1 MRNILK
7 NNKLIPIIYLA
18 IFLIIQGC
26 KDSGVDVIP
35 VKDPRTYTWTA
46 DTLAYPR
53 SSQTLMDDIWGSSH
67 NDVYVVGHNSRAG
80 KGVMWHYD
88 GNKWTNSHLL
98 TSEGGLISG
107 AIELSAIYGFSG
119 TDIYAAGERIIG
131 YNPNPPPNFIDSS
144 LILHYDGSSWKE
156 EDIVSGNILTNI
168 QGSST
173 NNVWAAGNFNTLYH
187 YDGSRWTRDSVVIN
201 VPVNQAFHILS
212 VGAGNSGTYL
222 TGHTSFVDL
231 SDTKAYLLKRENSS
245 WVKIDSSG
253 IYTYKLYRNSSGEL
267 YYAGPR
273 GIFKNVGNQWTNV
286 FTTNQYIADMSASSS
301 DNIFAAGQGG
311 QNKIYHYN
319 GTDWKEIEELSL
331 PDADYWAV
339 WTDGTEA
346 FVVGHIYD
354 APYQKTVIWHGK

>member
-1 MRNILK
+1 MRK
-7 NNKLIPIIYLA
+7 NKIYA
-18 IFLIIQGC
+18 GLIILTIVFLTGC
-26 KDSGVDVIP
+26 KKSDGVIDVQP

-46 DTLAYPR
+46 DTLYYPGNF
-53 SSQTLMDDIWGSSH
+53 QTLMFDIWGSSP
-67 NDVYVVGHNSRAG
+67 NDVYAVGWSSGSRNA
-80 KGVMWHYD
+80 VMWHYD
-88 GNKWTNSHLL
+88 GSKWINVLLPVESFTLNS
-98 TSEGGLISG
+98 
-107 AIELSAIYGFSG
+107 IYGFSS
-119 TDIYAAGERIIG
+119 TDVYAAGGQKR
-131 YNPNPPPNFIDSS
+131 DSS
-144 LILHYDGSSWKE
+144 FIIHYDGSSWKE
-156 EDIVSGNILTNI
+156 EDIVSGNILSNI
-168 QGSST
+168 QGSSA
-173 NNVWAAGNFNTLYH
+173 NNIWAAGNFNTLYH

-212 VGAGNSGTYL
+212 VSAGNSGTYL

-267 YYAGPR
+267 YYAGSR

-346 FVVGHIYD
+346 FIAGYIYD